1 MNKANYEYLAREVNQ
16 IEIDQRISDGYINA
30 TALCKAAGK
39 RLNNY
44 IRTAETKAFID
55 ELSRDTLKS
64 ASELIQVVK
73 GGNPELQGTW
83 VHPYVAINFGQW
95 LSPKFAVQI
104 SKWVFEWMNNDHQY
118 YARYQELMKIKDVKA
133 QKASDYGRSLSK
145 WRYEKEAIEREES
158 LLLEKIQP
166 DLFRVH

>member
-1 MNKANYEYLAREVNQ
+1 MNKQGYEYLAREVNQ
-16 IEIDQRISDGYINA
+16 IEIDQRINDGYINA

-73 GGNPELQGTW
+73 GGILEL
-83 VHPYVAINFGQW
+83 
-95 LSPKFAVQI
+95 
-104 SKWVFEWMNNDHQY
+104 
-118 YARYQELMKIKDVKA
+118 
-133 QKASDYGRSLSK
+133 
-145 WRYEKEAIEREES
+145 
-158 LLLEKIQP
+158 
-166 DLFRVH
+166 

>member
-1 MNKANYEYLAREVNQ
+1 MNKANYEYLAREVDS
-16 IEIDQRISDGYINA
+16 IAIDQRISDGYINA
-30 TALCKAAGK
+30 TALCKVAGK
-39 RLNNY
+39 RINDYL
-44 IRTAETKAFID
+44 RLDSTKEFLV
-55 ELSRDTLKS
+55 ELASDTGNPVT
-64 ASELIQVVK
+64 ELIQMIR
-73 GGNPELQGTW
+73 GGNPQLQGTW
-83 VHPYVAINFGQW
+83 IHPYVAINLGQW
-95 LSPKFAVQI
+95 LSPKFAVQV

-166 DLFRVH
+166 DLFRIH